1 MKTGDEKDGDA
12 KEPELRVVDRR
23 WWARGEETPDADV
36 ASRKPTVVEDLEL
49 RLADASNQLQTYLI
63 EHRRSL
69 EEFEQVKARLR
80 RDVAREVER
89 GKRAVLVELLDVVDN
104 LDRAIAA
111 ASANDASAGGGDEA
125 VAPAASG
132 PVTELARGVRI
143 VRDQFL
149 AKLEGFGVVR
159 VPALGERFDAARHE
173 AVTTAAVTDPAK
185 DGIVVSVIREAYAIG
200 GDLLRPASVVV
211 GTLSNGAHEA
221 SGPHVG
227 QA

>member
-1 MKTGDEKDGDA
+1 MTIRDEKKDEGQG
-12 KEPELRVVDRR
+12 PELRVVDRR
-23 WWARGEETPDADV
+23 WWAREEETPDEDA
-36 ASRKPTVVEDLEL
+36 APRKPTVVEDLEQ

-69 EEFEQVKARLR
+69 EEFEQVKVRLR

-111 ASANDASAGGGDEA
+111 AASAHDASAGQGGEA
-125 VAPAASG
+125 VE
-132 PVTELARGVRI
+132 TLARGVRL

-173 AVTTAAVTDPAK
+173 AVTTAAVTDPAQ
-185 DGIVVSVIREAYAIG
+185 DGVVVSVIKEAYAIG
-200 GDLLRPASVVV
+200 DDLLRPASVVV
-211 GTLSNGAHEA
+211 GAISSGIHEA
-221 SGPHVG
+221 SIPHAG
-227 QA
+227 QD

>member
-1 MKTGDEKDGDA
+1 MTIRDEKKDEGQG
-12 KEPELRVVDRR
+12 PELRVVDRR
-23 WWARGEETPDADV
+23 WWAREEETPDEDA
-36 ASRKPTVVEDLEL
+36 APRKPTVVEDLEQ

-69 EEFEQVKARLR
+69 EEFEQVKVRLR

-111 ASANDASAGGGDEA
+111 ASAHDASAGRGGEPVGMSA
-125 VAPAASG
+125 SSPA
-132 PVTELARGVRI
+132 TELARGVRL

-173 AVTTAAVTDPAK
+173 AVTTAAVTDPAQ
-185 DGIVVSVIREAYAIG
+185 DGVVVSVIKEAYAIG
-200 GDLLRPASVVV
+200 DDLLRPASVVV
-211 GTLSNGAHEA
+211 GAISSGIHEA
-221 SGPHVG
+221 SIPHAG
-227 QA
+227 QD